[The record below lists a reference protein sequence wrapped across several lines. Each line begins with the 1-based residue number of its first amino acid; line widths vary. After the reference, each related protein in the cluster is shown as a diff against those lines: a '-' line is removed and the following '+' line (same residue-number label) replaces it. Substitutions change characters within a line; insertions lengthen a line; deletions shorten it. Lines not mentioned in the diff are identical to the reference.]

1 MSDAPRIKYKYRA
14 SATFNSNLLLWTLK
28 DLWVFY
34 SRYIHLCSILKGLLF
49 TYWASIMEKSY
60 KPDKKEKQESN

>member
-34 SRYIHLCSILKGLLF
+34 SRYISLFHFEGPFIHILSIHYG
-49 TYWASIMEKSY
+49 EKL
-60 KPDKKEKQESN
+60 QAW